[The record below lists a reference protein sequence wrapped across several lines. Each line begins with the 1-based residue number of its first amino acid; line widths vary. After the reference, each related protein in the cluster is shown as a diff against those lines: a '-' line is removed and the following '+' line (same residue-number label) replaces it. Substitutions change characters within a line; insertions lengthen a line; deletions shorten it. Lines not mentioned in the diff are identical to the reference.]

1 MKLLHS
7 ADLHLDSPMRG
18 LVVYDSAPI
27 DQLRLATRVALGNL
41 VDAAVEEQVDAVLLA
56 GDIFDGDWPHYGTG
70 VHFVSEMGRLREAGI
85 PVVIVTGNHDAESKL
100 TKSLRLPGNVRML
113 DTRKPQ
119 TVTFEDIGLAVHG
132 QGYATPAVLD
142 DLSIGYPA
150 PAAGMLNVGLLHTS
164 ADGRPGH
171 ERYAPCSVS
180 ALAQRGYDYWA
191 LGHVHHRE
199 VLHADPPI
207 VFPGNVQG
215 RGLRETGPKG
225 ATLIELRG
233 DGTISF
239 EHRVLDCVRW
249 DLITVD
255 AAGCADRDAVCERV
269 ASAVRQSAGD
279 AGDRLL
285 AARVKIAGMTDAH
298 RALVADVERLRYE
311 VIAAAADVA
320 AQQVWIESVAL
331 DTTASH
337 ELAHGGD
344 DAVGELIQELEE
356 LSGEDGSIGELL
368 APLAPLAD
376 ALPASVLA
384 NFDPRDAETVRE
396 LMAGVSRSLPVA
408 LLERAA
414 A

>member
-18 LVVYDSAPI
+18 LVAYDSAPI

-132 QGYATPAVLD
+132 QGYAMPAVLD

-225 ATLIELRG
+225 ATLIELRE

-269 ASAVRQSAGD
+269 AHAVRQSAGD

-356 LSGEDGSIGELL
+356 LSSEDGSIGELL

-396 LMAGVSRSLPVA
+396 LMADVSRSLPVA
-408 LLERAA
+408 LLERTAA
-414 A
+414 

>member
-132 QGYATPAVLD
+132 QGYATPAVLE

-225 ATLIELRG
+225 ATLIELRE

-285 AARVKIAGMTDAH
+285 AARLKIAGMTDAH

-396 LMAGVSRSLPVA
+396 LMADVSRSLPVA
-408 LLERAA
+408 LLERTAA
-414 A
+414 